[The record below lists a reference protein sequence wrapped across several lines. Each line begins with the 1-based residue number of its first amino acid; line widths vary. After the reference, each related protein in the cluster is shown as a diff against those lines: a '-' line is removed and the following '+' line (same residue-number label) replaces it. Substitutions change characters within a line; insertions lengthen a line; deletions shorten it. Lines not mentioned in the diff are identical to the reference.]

1 MSAEAAV
8 QLAGSILAALV
19 RAAPEMLALLTPN
32 ERDTIKSLIARGN
45 AHLPA
50 AGAASAEMDRI
61 FGESP
66 PPPPSP
72 FAGEE

>member
-1 MSAEAAV
+1 MTAEAAV

-19 RAAPEMLALLTPN
+19 KAAPEMLALLTPS
-32 ERDTIKSLIARGN
+32 ERDTIDSLIARGQ

-50 AGAASAEMDRI
+50 AGAASEEMDRI
-61 FGESP
+61 FGASP

>member
-1 MSAEAAV
+1 MNAADAV
-8 QLAGSILAALV
+8 RLVGAILAALV

-32 ERDTIKSLIARGN
+32 ERDTIESLIARGS

>member
-1 MSAEAAV
+1 VSAEAAV
-8 QLAGSILAALV
+8 QLAGNILAALV
-19 RAAPEMLALLTPN
+19 RAAPEMLALLTPS
-32 ERDTIKSLIARGN
+32 ERDTIESLIARGN

-61 FGESP
+61 FGAA
-66 PPPPSP
+66 PPPSP

>member
-1 MSAEAAV
+1 MSPEAAV
-8 QLAGSILAALV
+8 QLAGNILAALV
-19 RAAPEMLALLTPN
+19 RAAPEMLALLTPS
-32 ERDTIKSLIARGN
+32 ERDTIESLIARGN

-61 FGESP
+61 FGAS
-66 PPPPSP
+66 PPPSP